1 MQQDNNIANK
11 LRQLDD
17 MQAPD
22 LSNMDAHWQQMA
34 AMLQPGAAPVKKA
47 WPKWMLNTLSVTTVV
62 LLIGAALWYLSAKK
76 DGSNN
81 TTAIQSNSTQAEKQP
96 EINPAAVT
104 DSSLADDSVV
114 AKALINNS
122 SKMFSAVNDAND
134 FTTDSEPSIFD
145 TLKINFTDCNTCPA
159 KNADSAVVADVQ
171 RKILLQN
178 LFQQLEKAE
187 QLRTIDNSRDTLIR
201 FEEGTV
207 LLIPAKSLG
216 GMNGVTIIAKEYYK
230 KADIVLNQLNTASNK
245 DQLVTGGMLHL
256 KAMYQGNEI
265 AIDQQRPLKLY
276 MPDTSSNMNGMQLF
290 EGQQAVANI
299 NWVAQNQFFV
309 QKRMVTEVRVL
320 NVIDQPVRVIETA
333 KGNIGYFVIDEDSLQ
348 MAKPALRELLK
359 NKYGYYKVKFR
370 SSTRDWFSLRPY
382 SKDQFSNL
390 YGTRI
395 GDSVWM
401 DKVTADRYQLVSTVT
416 RQVTQNSYSVM
427 PVNLSSLALN
437 RVNNRPSFDIALDTP
452 RNGYK
457 NYADD
462 YNKILSGIS
471 NQYSVDLNKMGWIN
485 CDRFYSDSR
494 KKINF
499 NVDLGDAAMN
509 YYTML
514 VFDNIK
520 SMMTG
525 FVYGNKVSFQN
536 IPAGEAVKLISIG
549 INKKGEAVYS
559 VTKATTGTQELT
571 GIHFESTSAPDL
583 KTALSKMDQ

>member
-1 MQQDNNIANK
+1 
-11 LRQLDD
+11 
-17 MQAPD
+17 
-22 LSNMDAHWQQMA
+22 
-34 AMLQPGAAPVKKA
+34 
-47 WPKWMLNTLSVTTVV
+47 
-62 LLIGAALWYLSAKK
+62 
-76 DGSNN
+76 
-81 TTAIQSNSTQAEKQP
+81 
-96 EINPAAVT
+96 
-104 DSSLADDSVV
+104 
-114 AKALINNS
+114 
-122 SKMFSAVNDAND
+122 
-134 FTTDSEPSIFD
+134 
-145 TLKINFTDCNTCPA
+145 
-159 KNADSAVVADVQ
+159 
-171 RKILLQN
+171 
-178 LFQQLEKAE
+178 
-187 QLRTIDNSRDTLIR
+187 
-201 FEEGTV
+201 
-207 LLIPAKSLG
+207 
-216 GMNGVTIIAKEYYK
+216 
-230 KADIVLNQLNTASNK
+230 
-245 DQLVTGGMLHL
+245 
-256 KAMYQGNEI
+256 
-265 AIDQQRPLKLY
+265 
-276 MPDTSSNMNGMQLF
+276 
-290 EGQQAVANI
+290 
-299 NWVAQNQFFV
+299 
-309 QKRMVTEVRVL
+309 
-320 NVIDQPVRVIETA
+320 
-333 KGNIGYFVIDEDSLQ
+333 
-348 MAKPALRELLK
+348 
-359 NKYGYYKVKFR
+359 
-370 SSTRDWFSLRPY
+370 
-382 SKDQFSNL
+382 
-390 YGTRI
+390 
-395 GDSVWM
+395 
-401 DKVTADRYQLVSTVT
+401 
-416 RQVTQNSYSVM
+416 M